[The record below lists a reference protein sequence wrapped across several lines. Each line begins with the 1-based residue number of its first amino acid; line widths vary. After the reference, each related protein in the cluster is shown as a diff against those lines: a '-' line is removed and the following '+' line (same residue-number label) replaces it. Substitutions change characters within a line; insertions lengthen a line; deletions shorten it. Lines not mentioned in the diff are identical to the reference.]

1 MNASRWHTI
10 ARSPCSSYCCARAT
24 ADSAGRAL
32 NPRVVDD
39 ALHQVEKNLRERAG
53 EVGRLMGRRP
63 RIEPAVGDPAVA
75 MLEEAR
81 PDGKS
86 PALIAVG
93 NRGLSL
99 AKTPEVG
106 QRLAQGHEGP

>member
-1 MNASRWHTI
+1 M
-10 ARSPCSSYCCARAT
+10 
-24 ADSAGRAL
+24 
-32 NPRVVDD
+32 VDD

-93 NRGLSL
+93 NRGPGL
-99 AKTPEVG
+99 AKCLRLGSVLTKVLRAARVPVLVCPCESRATE
-106 QRLAQGHEGP
+106 QRV